1 MIVYLREILTGM
13 RWQDLMDILLITFI
27 LYRMYVWLQ
36 GTRALRILFALAALG
51 LLYVLARWSGLFIT
65 TWILQYLWA
74 VILVVMVVVFQS
86 EIRQVLERM
95 SPLRF
100 FLGQPETMDQMALEE
115 VVRTCFE
122 LAQNRVGALLVFQ
135 RRDLLEDHLKG
146 GIPLD
151 GRISCEVLSS
161 IFLPKS
167 PAHDGAVIIHGGRMV
182 SVGCYLPLSDNPVL
196 PRHYGTRHRA
206 GIGITEK
213 SDAISLI
220 VSEERGEVSLAVK
233 GGITRLDTSEELQE
247 RLGSMLFN
255 PERGKS
261 RWPSAL
267 TSNLI
272 PKIIA
277 FALVVVLWGFIAGQ
291 QRTEI
296 WLTVPLEYRNIPGNM
311 EMVGEW
317 ANKVEVGI
325 RGPRGVISDVG
336 QDRVRAHI
344 DLFQGSRGLNFIR
357 LTPDN
362 IRIPVGTEI
371 TKINPSEVRIRLDE
385 VKMRPVQVKAKFT
398 GKLPKPLQLES
409 VSVEPPTVALQGPES
424 LLAKVREVL
433 TEPIDLSN
441 IGENTRISVG
451 VDVHTPQVR
460 LAPNQPS
467 QIAVEIK
474 IEKGPGK

>member
-1 MIVYLREILTGM
+1 MIAYLKEILASM
-13 RWQDLMDILLITFI
+13 RWQDFMDILLITFI

-51 LLYVLARWSGLFIT
+51 LLYILARWSGLFIT

-74 VILVVMVVVFQS
+74 VILVIMVVVFQS

-95 SPLRF
+95 SPVRF
-100 FLGQPETMDQMALEE
+100 FLGQPESLDQMALEE

-122 LAQNRVGALLVFQ
+122 LAQNRIGALLVFQ

-151 GRISCEVLSS
+151 GRISSEVLSS

-182 SVGCYLPLSDNPVL
+182 SVGCYLSLSDNPFL
-196 PRHYGTRHRA
+196 PRHYGSRHRA

-233 GGITRLDTSEELQE
+233 GGINRIDNPEDLRE
-247 RLGSMLFN
+247 RLGSMLFKA
-255 PERGKS
+255 EKGKN

-267 TSNLI
+267 TANLI
-272 PKIIA
+272 PKSIA
-277 FALVVVLWGFIAGQ
+277 FALVLVLWGFIAGQ
-291 QRTEI
+291 QRTEM
-296 WLTVPLEYRNIPGNM
+296 WLTVPLEYRNIPTNM

-317 ANKVEVGI
+317 INKVEVGI
-325 RGPRGVISDVG
+325 RGLRGVISG
-336 QDRVRAHI
+336 LSQDQVRAHI
-344 DLFQGSRGLNFIR
+344 DLFQGLRGLNFVR

-371 TKINPSEVRIRLDE
+371 TKINPSAVRIRLEE
-385 VKMRPVQVKAKFT
+385 VKTRFVQVRAQFI
-398 GKLPKPLQLES
+398 GKLVKPLHLGT
-409 VSVEPPTVALQGPES
+409 VLIEPPGVVLQGPES

-441 IGENTRISVG
+441 IKENSKISVG
-451 VDVHTPQVR
+451 VDVNTPQIR

-467 QIAVEIK
+467 QVAVEIK
-474 IEKGPGK
+474 IEKGS